1 MPDTRL
7 VVKTLNRD
15 QDTTKTRGYRDQD
28 KTENNLRLR
37 PRPSQDRRGL
47 NRVVLLKL
55 SNTLT

>member
-1 MPDTRL
+1 MPGTRL

-15 QDTTKTRGYRDQD
+15 QDTTKTRGYRDRD

-37 PRPSQDRRGL
+37 PRPSQDQRGL